1 MTTEMRYTMCGF
13 ALEITDRAQA
23 AALADALDATPE
35 LNVTEIRY
43 RVKGNKAKLM
53 LSPAEPHMTRE
64 EAVAVVDRI
73 INSSFS

>member
-13 ALEITDRAQA
+13 ELEIDNKEQA
-23 AALADALDATPE
+23 TALADALDATPE

>member
-1 MTTEMRYTMCGF
+1 MCGF
-13 ALEITDRAQA
+13 ALEITDKAQA
-23 AALADALDATPE
+23 TAIADALDATPE

-43 RVKGNKAKLM
+43 RVKGNTAKLM